1 MLIHADNWSCC
12 NYYDFVS
19 FHEKQR
25 PEYCAM
31 TMMVF
36 ETPVPKSCGIVELDG
51 NGVVVK
57 FHEKVDNPPGNRAN
71 AAVYILE
78 PEVIDWINDNP
89 DVTDFSV
96 HVIKEYLG
104 KIATWKNDGIHKDI
118 GTIEMLLDAQTDF
131 CQPLYNEDIK
141 DNWQSRFDQHPIHGM
156 ITKYS

>member
-1 MLIHADNWSCC
+1 MS
-12 NYYDFVS
+12 
-19 FHEKQR
+19 
-25 PEYCAM
+25 
-31 TMMVF
+31 
-36 ETPVPKSCGIVELDG
+36 
-51 NGVVVK
+51 
-57 FHEKVDNPPGNRAN
+57 
-71 AAVYILE
+71 
-78 PEVIDWINDNP
+78 EVIDWINDNP